1 MIRQAT
7 PKDIPV
13 ILDLY
18 AKGLIELGETDIYEN
33 LLLKKV
39 VNSLHLAPCFLMIK
53 DGNIEG
59 MAGMT
64 VVTTSH
70 SGVAMLCDY
79 MFYVQPE
86 HRNLK
91 ALSELVENIKQF
103 AREKDMP
110 VKLEF
115 ITDNDQ
121 KLRERVLEMHGFKV
135 YSVSGIYYGK

>member
-18 AKGLIELGETDIYEN
+18 NKGLIELGETNIVESC
-33 LLLKKV
+33 LLRKV
-39 VNSLHLAPCFLMIK
+39 VNSYHLAPCFLVVK
-53 DGNIEG
+53 NDNIIG
-59 MAGMT
+59 MAGLT

-70 SGVAMLCDY
+70 NGVAQLCDY

-86 HRNLK
+86 HRNINI
-91 ALSELVENIKQF
+91 LSELVENIKEF
-103 AREKDMP
+103 ARDSDMP
-110 VKLEF
+110 IKLEF

-121 KLRERVLEMHGFKV
+121 NLRERVLKMHGFKV
-135 YSVSGIYYGK
+135 YSVSGIYHG